1 MPPMNVSVTDPLVG
15 RTLDG
20 RYVVR
25 ALIAKGGMAVVYRA
39 LDQRLDREVAVK
51 VMNAELVDDEEFV
64 ARFSREARAAAR
76 LNHPGIVQVFDQ
88 GRQDGVVFLTMEH
101 VPGGT
106 LRDLMRERGAMPA
119 RRALDTV
126 ESVLEALAV
135 AHRAGVVHRDI
146 KPENVLIRDDGRI
159 KVADFGLA
167 RLIDTSSNHSQ
178 TGVLFGTVAYLAP
191 EQVERGTA
199 DVRSDVYATGVMLFE
214 MLTGTKPF
222 SGDSPVQ
229 VALQHVSSRVPA
241 PSSRVVGLATD
252 LDRLLALATARDPE
266 QRPADAHELLIA
278 LRETRRGL
286 SAADL
291 DASPV
296 LDPSGP
302 VPPDAE
308 TGTRALDQPTLT
320 GSSYGLV
327 DQPSIWGRISGQAPI
342 AGLKPER
349 RMQRWRRPSRG
360 GAAAL
365 AILLSA
371 LVLGIA
377 GWLLGAGPGHQ
388 VTVPYVVGLRLEEAQ
403 GLLED
408 RGLRPTVTRAFDG
421 RAPAETV
428 IATRPGAGASRD
440 RNAAI
445 ELVVSRGPQVSVM
458 PAVVGQTEQTAR
470 DLLTQRQLGV
480 DTVDRR
486 YDGSV
491 AKGVV
496 ISASVESG
504 LRVPP
509 GTNVSLIVSRGPQPV
524 QVTSWVGRPAD
535 QAARALSDDGLNAR
549 TTRQYSDSVEK
560 GLVISQDPDS
570 GTAAEG
576 GPVTLV
582 VSAGPKPGPTKPPGP
597 KFTKVPAVIGQ
608 QASAARRTLRDQ
620 GFEVQERQVGNP
632 ATKRVIAQFPRA
644 GARVK
649 TGSTVTLVVQ

>member
-1 MPPMNVSVTDPLVG
+1 MNVSVTDPLVG
-15 RTLDG
+15 TTLDG

-25 ALIAKGGMAVVYRA
+25 ARIAKGGMAVVYRA

-51 VMNAELVDDEEFV
+51 VMNVELVDDEEFV

-119 RRALDTV
+119 RRALDTA

-167 RLIDTSSNHSQ
+167 RLIDTSTNHSQ

-199 DVRSDVYATGVMLFE
+199 DVRSDVYAAGVVLFE

-229 VALQHVSSRVPA
+229 VALQHVSSQVPA
-241 PSSRVVGLATD
+241 PSSRVVGMAVE
-252 LDRLLALATARDPE
+252 LDRLVALATARDP
-266 QRPADAHELLIA
+266 QDRPADAHELLIA
-278 LRETRRGL
+278 LRETRRRL
-286 SAADL
+286 SPADL
-291 DASPV
+291 DAEPV
-296 LDPSGP
+296 PDPAAP
-302 VPPDAE
+302 VPPDPGG
-308 TGTRALDQPTLT
+308 TGTRALDQATLS
-320 GSSYGLV
+320 GSSYGLA
-327 DQPSIWGRISGQAPI
+327 DQQSSVWGRADEQVPV
-342 AGLKPER
+342 AGR
-349 RMQRWRRPSRG
+349 RLHRWPTPSRG
-360 GAAAL
+360 GVAAL
-365 AILLSA
+365 AVLLSA
-371 LVLGIA
+371 LVLGVA

-388 VTVPYVVGLRLEEAQ
+388 VEVPEVVGLRLEEAQ

-408 RGLRPTVTRAFDG
+408 RGLRPTVTRAFDP

-428 IATRPGAGASRD
+428 IASRPGAGASRGRD
-440 RNAAI
+440 DEV

-458 PAVVGQTEQTAR
+458 PAVVGQTEQGAR
-470 DLLTQRQLGV
+470 DLLTRRQLGV
-480 DTVDRR
+480 DRVDRR

-491 AKGVV
+491 ARGVV

-509 GTNVSLIVSRGPQPV
+509 GTNVTLVVSQGPEPV
-524 QVTSWVGRPAD
+524 PVTSWVGRPAD
-535 QAARALSDDGLNAR
+535 QATRALTDDGLDVR

-560 GLVISQDPDS
+560 GLVISQEPGS

-576 GPVTLV
+576 GLVTLV
-582 VSAGPKPGPTKPPGP
+582 VSAGPRPGPTRPPGP
-597 KFTKVPAVIGQ
+597 KLVQVPAVTGQ
-608 QASAARRTLRDQ
+608 KAFDARRTLQEQ
-620 GFEVQERQVGNP
+620 GFEVQERQVGGS
-632 ATKRVIAQFPRA
+632 ATKRVVAQFPRA

-649 TGSTVTLVVQ
+649 PGSTVTLVVQ